1 MQVLIPGIFIFKIV
15 NLKMNSTTRSAFLI
29 ILLFSCFIA
38 KAQPDRWQQR
48 IAYDINVNMNV
59 ATNRFSGTEKIDY
72 WNNSPDTL
80 NRVFFHLYWNA
91 FQPNSMMDVRSREL
105 GKTLLGTDRDGEP
118 IYDWDERVKDRIQHL
133 QPNEIGYDSTVY
145 VKLNGVNQKL
155 IYHETILEVDL
166 KTPLLPHSKNNFEVS
181 FNCQVPIQ
189 IRRSGRDNAEG
200 VRYSMSQWY
209 PKMVEYDYQGWN
221 ANPYIAREFYGVW
234 GDYNVNISIDKNYM
248 LAGTGTLQNAN
259 EVGYGY
265 QADNVKIKAPVGK
278 TLTWKFSA
286 QTVHDFVW
294 AADTNYTMIKKQI
307 PNGPLFYFVYK
318 KVDSLQDNWE
328 NVANTIEKAYP
339 YIAKTF
345 GAYPYKNYSFIQG
358 GDGGMEY
365 PMATLIKSAS
375 VGTAIHEFMHSWYQG
390 MMGTNE
396 SLYPWMDEGFA
407 TYAELRTSAWLR
419 GDTGF
424 AFENSYN
431 SYFRIVKSGKQEPL
445 STHADH
451 YNTNYAYGVAA
462 YSEGSIFMSQLG
474 YIVGEKNLDKIL
486 LEYYNEWKFKHPNP
500 NDFIRIAEKISG
512 IELQWYKEYWIYTTK
527 TIDYAIGD
535 INMNGSNAA
544 ITVKRLGLMPMP
556 VDVLITYKDGTQELH
571 YIPMN
576 LMYGEKP
583 AEDTVKTIVHDEW
596 KWVNPEYN
604 FSISKPVADIKS
616 IEIDPSERMADVNRV
631 NNKIT
636 VP

>member
-1 MQVLIPGIFIFKIV
+1 MNPNIKPTLLILF
-15 NLKMNSTTRSAFLI
+15 
-29 ILLFSCFIA
+29 LFSCVITN
-38 KAQPDRWQQR
+38 AQPDRWQQQ
-48 IAYDINVNMNV
+48 ISYNINVNVNV
-59 ATNRFSGTEKIDY
+59 ATNQFSGTEKIDY

-80 NRVFFHLYWNA
+80 DRVFFHLYWNA
-91 FQPNSMMDVRSREL
+91 FQPNSEMDVRSREL
-105 GKTLLGTDRDGEP
+105 GKTLLGTDRSGEP
-118 IYDWDERVKDRIQHL
+118 VYDWDERVKDRIQHL
-133 QPNEIGYDSTVY
+133 QPNEIGYDSTAY

-166 KTPLLPHSKNNFEVS
+166 KTPLLPHSKNSFEVS

-200 VRYSMSQWY
+200 IRYSMSQWY
-209 PKMVEYDYQGWN
+209 PKLAEYDYAGWH
-221 ANPYIAREFYGVW
+221 ADPYIAREFYGVW
-234 GDYNVNISIDKNYM
+234 GDYNVNITIDKNSM
-248 LAGTGTLQNAN
+248 LAGSGTIQNPN

-265 QADNVKIKAPVGK
+265 QADNVKIKAPAGK
-278 TLTWKFSA
+278 TITWKFAA
-286 QTVHDFVW
+286 QNVHDFVW
-294 AADTNYTMIKKQI
+294 AADTAYAMIKKQI

-339 YIAKTF
+339 FIAKTF
-345 GAYPYKNYSFIQG
+345 GTYPYKNYSFIQG

-365 PMATLIKSAS
+365 PMATLMKSAS

-396 SLYPWMDEGFA
+396 SLYAWMDEGFA

-424 AFENSYN
+424 AFINSYN
-431 SYFRIVKSGKQEPL
+431 SYFRIVKSGKEEAL

-451 YNTNYAYGVAA
+451 FNTNYAYSVGS
-462 YSEGSIFMSQLG
+462 YSKGSIFLAQLG
-474 YIVGEKNLDKIL
+474 YIVGENNLDKIL
-486 LEYYNEWKFKHPNP
+486 LEYYNEWKFKHPNA
-500 NDFIRIAEKISG
+500 NDFIRVAEKVSG
-512 IELQWYKEYWIYTTK
+512 LELQWYKEYWIYTTK

-535 INMNGSNAA
+535 INMNGSNAT
-544 ITVKRLGLMPMP
+544 ITLKRLGLMPMP
-556 VDVLITYKDGTQELH
+556 VDVLITYKDGSSEMH
-571 YIPMN
+571 YIPLD
-576 LMYGEKP
+576 LMFGAKP
-583 AEDTVKTIVHDEW
+583 AENSIKTIVDKEW
-596 KWVNPEYN
+596 KWVDPEYN
-604 FSISKPVADIKS
+604 LSITKSVADIKS

-631 NNKIT
+631 NNKII

>member
-1 MQVLIPGIFIFKIV
+1 MNANIKSTLLI
-15 NLKMNSTTRSAFLI
+15 A
-29 ILLFSCFIA
+29 LLFSCVIVN
-38 KAQPDRWQQR
+38 AQPDRWQQR
-48 IAYDINVNMNV
+48 IAYNINVNMNV
-59 ATNRFSGTEKIDY
+59 VTNRFSGTEKIDY

-80 NRVFFHLYWNA
+80 DRVFFHLYWNA
-91 FQPNSMMDVRSREL
+91 FQPNSEMDVRSREL
-105 GKTLLGTDRDGEP
+105 GKTLLGTDRNGNP
-118 IYDWDERVKDRIQHL
+118 VYDWDSRVKDRIQHL

-166 KTPLLPHSKNNFEVS
+166 TQPLLPHSKNSFEVS

-200 VRYSMSQWY
+200 IRYSMSQWY
-209 PKMVEYDYQGWN
+209 PKLAEYDYAGWH
-221 ANPYIAREFYGVW
+221 ADPYIAREFYGVW
-234 GDYNVNISIDKNYM
+234 GDYNVNITIDKNYM
-248 LAGTGTLQNAN
+248 LAGSGTIQNPD

-265 QADNVKIKAPVGK
+265 ETVNRESSNVKSKTSNAK
-278 TLTWKFSA
+278 TLTWKFA
-286 QTVHDFVW
+286 AENVHDFVW
-294 AADTNYTMIKKQI
+294 AADTAYTMIKKQI

-328 NVANTIEKAYP
+328 NTANAIEKAYP
-339 YIAKTF
+339 FIAKIF

-396 SLYPWMDEGFA
+396 SLYAWMDEGFA

-424 AFENSYN
+424 AFNNSYN
-431 SYFRIVKSGKQEPL
+431 SYFRIVKSGKEEAL

-451 YNTNYAYGVAA
+451 FNSNYAYEVGS
-462 YSEGSIFMSQLG
+462 YSKGSIFLAQLG

-486 LEYYNEWKFKHPNP
+486 LEYYNEWRFKHPNA
-500 NDFIRIAEKISG
+500 NDFMRIAEKVSG
-512 IELQWYKEYWIYTTK
+512 LELQWYKEYWIYTTK

-535 INMNGSNAA
+535 INMDGSNAS
-544 ITVKRLGLMPMP
+544 ITLKRLGLMPMP
-556 VDVLITYKDGTQELH
+556 VDVLITYKDGSQEMH
-571 YIPMN
+571 YIPLD
-576 LMYGEKP
+576 LMFGAKS
-583 AEDTVKTIVHDEW
+583 AEDTIKTIVDKEW
-596 KWVNPEYN
+596 KWVDPEYS
-604 FSISKPVADIKS
+604 FSVTRSVADIKS
-616 IEIDPSERMADVNRV
+616 IEIDPSQRMADVNRV

>member
-1 MQVLIPGIFIFKIV
+1 MKQYRLFFLPVL
-15 NLKMNSTTRSAFLI
+15 LLI
-29 ILLFSCFIA
+29 SFSSYT
-38 KAQPDRWQQR
+38 QPDRWQQQ
-48 IAYDINVNMNV
+48 ISYNINVNVNV
-59 ATNRFSGTEKIDY
+59 TTNQFNGTEKIDY

-80 NRVFFHLYWNA
+80 DRVFFHLYWNA
-91 FQPNSMMDVRSREL
+91 FQPNSEMDVRSREL
-105 GKTLLGTDRDGEP
+105 GKTLLGTDRSGEP
-118 IYDWDERVKDRIQHL
+118 VYDWDERVKDRIQHL
-133 QPNEIGYDSTVY
+133 QPNEIGYDSTAY

-166 KTPLLPHSKNNFEVS
+166 KTPLLPHSKNSFEVS

-200 VRYSMSQWY
+200 IRYSMSQWY
-209 PKMVEYDYQGWN
+209 PKLAEYDYAGWH
-221 ANPYIAREFYGVW
+221 ADPYIAREFYGVW
-234 GDYNVNISIDKNYM
+234 GDYNVNITIDKNYM
-248 LAGTGTLQNAN
+248 LAGSGTIQNPN

-265 QADNVKIKAPVGK
+265 QADNVKIKAPAGK
-278 TLTWKFSA
+278 TITWKFAA
-286 QTVHDFVW
+286 QNVHDFVW
-294 AADTNYTMIKKQI
+294 AADTAYAMIKKQI

-339 YIAKTF
+339 FIAKTF

-365 PMATLIKSAS
+365 PMATLMKSAS

-396 SLYPWMDEGFA
+396 SLYAWMDEGFA

-424 AFENSYN
+424 AFINSYN
-431 SYFRIVKSGKQEPL
+431 SYFRIVKSGKEEAL

-451 YNTNYAYGVAA
+451 FNTNYAYSVGS
-462 YSEGSIFMSQLG
+462 YSKGSIFLAQLG
-474 YIVGEKNLDKIL
+474 YIVGENNLDKIL
-486 LEYYNEWKFKHPNP
+486 LEYYNEWKFKHPNA
-500 NDFIRIAEKISG
+500 NDFIRVAEKVSG
-512 IELQWYKEYWIYTTK
+512 LELQWYKEYWIYTTR

-535 INMNGSNAA
+535 INMNGSNAT
-544 ITVKRLGLMPMP
+544 ITLKRLGLMPMP
-556 VDVLITYKDGTQELH
+556 VDVLITYKDGSSEMH
-571 YIPMN
+571 YIPLD
-576 LMYGEKP
+576 LMFGAKP
-583 AEDTVKTIVHDEW
+583 AEDSIKTIIGKEW
-596 KWVNPEYN
+596 KWVDPEYN
-604 FSISKPVADIKS
+604 LSITKSVADIKS

-631 NNKIT
+631 NNKII

>member
-1 MQVLIPGIFIFKIV
+1 MNNKLSITVLVLLIFFC
-15 NLKMNSTTRSAFLI
+15 LKTS
-29 ILLFSCFIA
+29 
-38 KAQPDRWQQR
+38 AQPDRWQQR
-48 IAYDINVNMNV
+48 IAYNINVDMNV
-59 ATNRFSGTEKIDY
+59 ATNQFKGIEKIDY

-80 NRVFFHLYWNA
+80 DRVFFHLYWNA

-105 GKTLLGTDRDGEP
+105 GKTVLGTDRNGNEVR
-118 IYDWDERVKDRIQHL
+118 DWDDRVRDRIQHL

-145 VKLNGVNQKL
+145 VKLNGVAQKL

-166 KTPLLPHSKNNFEVS
+166 TKPLLPHSKNSFEVS

-200 VRYSMSQWY
+200 IRYSMSQWY
-209 PKMVEYDYQGWN
+209 PKMVEYDYEGWN

-234 GDYNVNISIDKNYM
+234 GDYNVNITIDKNYM
-248 LAGTGTLQNAN
+248 LAGTGTIQNAD
-259 EVGYGY
+259 EVGFGY
-265 QADNVKIKAPVGK
+265 DEIQNSKFKIQNLK
-278 TLTWKFSA
+278 TLTWKFAA
-286 QTVHDFVW
+286 QNVHDFVW
-294 AADTNYTMIKKQI
+294 AADTAYTMIKKQI

-318 KVDSLQDNWE
+318 KADSLQSRWE

-339 YIAKTF
+339 FIAKTF
-345 GAYPYKNYSFIQG
+345 GDYPYKNYSFIQG

-365 PMATLIKSAS
+365 PMATLIRSAS

-407 TYAELRTSAWLR
+407 TYAELRTSAWLKQ
-419 GDTGF
+419 DTGF
-424 AFENSYN
+424 AFINSYN
-431 SYFRIVKSGKQEPL
+431 SYFRIVKSGKEEAL

-451 YNTNYAYGVAA
+451 FNTNYAYSVAS
-462 YSEGSIFMSQLG
+462 YSKGSMYLSQLG
-474 YIVGEKNLDKIL
+474 YIVGEDNLDKIL

-500 NDFIRIAEKISG
+500 NDFVRIAEKISG
-512 IELQWYKEYWIYTTK
+512 IELQWYNQYWINTTR

-535 INMNGSNAA
+535 INAAGNNAS
-544 ITVKRLGLMPMP
+544 ITLKRVGLMPMP
-556 VDVLITYKDGTQELH
+556 IDVLVTYKDGTQEMH

-576 LMYGEKP
+576 LMYGVKP
-583 AEDTVKTIVHDEW
+583 AENNITRITESEW
-596 KWVNPEYN
+596 KWVDPEYS
-604 FSISKPVADIKS
+604 FTITKPVTEIKS
-616 IEIDPSERMADVNRV
+616 IEIDPSQRMADVSRI
-631 NNKIT
+631 NNKIV